1 MAGALAAASTQP
13 QRNLAAVRAWWRVRH
28 PPPSVGQRL
37 DLLYMT
43 AITVAVGG
51 ALGYGTASSALAQ
64 VLTPQWLAV
73 FGPSLAMLS
82 LLVTAHWGAYHGPVV
97 FSPADVGHLLGAPLP
112 RRGLVARRLV
122 LALAGGAAAGTVAAG
137 VTVIGLAG
145 EGRSVGTGQAAG
157 LTAGLAEVGV
167 LAVAA
172 AWAVE
177 RSLWWERA
185 VRRATWPTALIAAA
199 LAAASDA
206 GQTGRSIVLWSG
218 PWGWAVQPATGAG
231 LVEWLAAISVLTLIT
246 ASAAAIALRH
256 CGHCPTERHLRRAE
270 GRTSATASLASFDAR
285 TARQALQAVGAR
297 PSRRPAADLG
307 WLRNTIAARGARS
320 TTRTLAIVWRDTVA
334 AARAPGRVIEAAAL
348 AGAATVLCLFNAERP
363 LAVAAATMLVY
374 LGASR
379 MLWPLR
385 TELDTTSRTRVLLR
399 PRIGRVLLAHSL
411 LAMIVTTAAALL
423 AVAGC
428 AILGQL
434 PVHGAAAALA
444 AMAVPPTLTWC
455 AAMSARR
462 GGRLPQT
469 VLVTA
474 VAVDPSG
481 GGLAILSWLTY
492 WPMVAVLLGGIPI
505 ILITSVGAGAAPIAV
520 AWTLIASVALIY
532 LLSRDPVET

>member
-37 DLLYMT
+37 DLLYMA

-97 FSPADVGHLLGAPLP
+97 FSVADVGHLLGAPLP
-112 RRGLVARRLV
+112 RRGLAARRLV
-122 LALAGGAAAGTVAAG
+122 LALAGGAAAGTVAGG

-157 LTAGLAEVGV
+157 LTAGLAELGV

-177 RSLWWERA
+177 RSPWWERT

-206 GQTGRSIVLWSG
+206 GQAGRSIILWSG

-231 LVEWLAAISVLTLIT
+231 LVEWLAALSVLTLT
-246 ASAAAIALRH
+246 TAAAAALALRE

-270 GRTSATASLASFDAR
+270 GRASATASLASFDAR

-297 PSRRPAADLG
+297 PSERPAAGLG
-307 WLRNTIAARGARS
+307 WLRAMIAARGANA
-320 TTRTLAIVWRDTVA
+320 TTGTLAIVWRDTVSA
-334 AARAPGRVIEAAAL
+334 VRTPGRVAEAAAL
-348 AGAATVLCLFNAERP
+348 SGAGAVLCLLNAERP
-363 LAVAAATMLVY
+363 VAVAAATMLVY

-385 TELDTTSRTRVLLR
+385 AELDIRGRARVLLR
-399 PRIGRVLLAHSL
+399 PRLGRVLLAHSL
-411 LAMIVTTAAALL
+411 LPVIVTTAAAVI
-423 AVAGC
+423 AVTGC
-428 AILGQL
+428 AILGAL
-434 PVHGAAAALA
+434 PVHGAGAVLA
-444 AMAVPPTLTWC
+444 AVTVPAVLTWC

-462 GGRLPQT
+462 GGRLPHT

-481 GGLAILSWLTY
+481 GGIAILSWLTY
-492 WPMVAVLLGGIPI
+492 WPTVAVLLGGVPI
-505 ILITSVGAGAAPIAV
+505 ILISTSGAGAAPIAV
-520 AWTLIASVALIY
+520 AWTLIATAALVFM
-532 LLSRDPVET
+532 LARDPVET